1 MRRRERERERE
12 RGDKSQ
18 REKGAR
24 SRGSLAKGENHK
36 RKKKKVLFFL
46 FSAENSGVHPTDCL
60 SSSPLSLALLSPPP
74 EKKKKRRVG
83 EVGGRCGL
91 VHTASSSYPVL
102 CGRSPQTK
110 GAHKRF
116 QTSRL
121 PLSDPF
127 FFSPLFYITS
137 GICVCVS
144 SYLF

>member
-1 MRRRERERERE
+1 
-12 RGDKSQ
+12 
-18 REKGAR
+18 
-24 SRGSLAKGENHK
+24 
-36 RKKKKVLFFL
+36 
-46 FSAENSGVHPTDCL
+46 
-60 SSSPLSLALLSPPP
+60 LALLSPPP
-74 EKKKKRRVG
+74 LAEKKKKRRVG

-127 FFSPLFYITS
+127 FFFFSPLFYITS
-137 GICVCVS
+137 GICVCFLLSFLIMNYSDIQQTHS
-144 SYLF
+144 SPRFFLSFFLSFRV